1 MENKNIKYIE
11 RDIEEG
17 IINTFV
23 DEYHK
28 FIFKAMENI
37 YQKDCPHIFH
47 VIYIR

>member
-37 YQKDCPHIFH
+37 YQKRLSTHISR
-47 VIYIR
+47 YLY